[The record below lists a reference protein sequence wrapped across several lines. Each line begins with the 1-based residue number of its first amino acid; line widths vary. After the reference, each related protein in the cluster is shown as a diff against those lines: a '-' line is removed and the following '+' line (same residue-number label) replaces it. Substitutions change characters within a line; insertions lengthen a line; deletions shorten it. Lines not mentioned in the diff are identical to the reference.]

1 MAGTD
6 IYIISG
12 ARNQA
17 NKPLTFSPAITKQ
30 LQRGNVKLTMAN
42 GHYVIMPVALYELIR
57 ATYGQNRR
65 GIGAGAITSDSTP
78 DLDEWG
84 WDDYWGCGEWMLWH
98 KANVQAYGKETANT
112 NFIQAWGSQDSF
124 MSPYNWCK
132 YDKDFANY
140 FAQQGID
147 VGWLLSNLVVGV
159 ENVGVDVID
168 TVENTTGT
176 IAYVSSGLKVVATL
190 AVIGVGIYAF
200 DRWVLPT
207 FKKRKKGNG

>member
-12 ARNQA
+12 TRNQA

-57 ATYGQNRR
+57 ATYGQNKR
-65 GIGAGAITSDSTP
+65 GIGAATITADSTP
-78 DLDEWG
+78 DFDEWG

-112 NFIQAWGSQDSF
+112 KFIQAWSSQDSF

-159 ENVGVDVID
+159 ENVGGDVID

-190 AVIGVGIYAF
+190 AVIGAGIYAF